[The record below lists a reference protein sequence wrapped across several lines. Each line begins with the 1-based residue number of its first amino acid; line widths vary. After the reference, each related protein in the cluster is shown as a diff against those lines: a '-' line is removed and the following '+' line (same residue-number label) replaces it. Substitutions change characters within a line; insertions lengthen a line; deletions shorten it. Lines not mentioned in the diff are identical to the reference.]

1 MLKVSVIT
9 VEMNLIQNNRAE
21 MFKECVA
28 SVRAQDYPAIE
39 HIVIDGASTD
49 GTIAL
54 LNELKCTYYS
64 EPDTGIYNAMNK
76 GIARAT
82 GDVIA
87 FLNSDDYYA
96 DSTAISSVVAAFEK
110 TNADVVIGDRIAL
123 MPNKKLCSGRSKME
137 NLLYA
142 MSVCHQSTFCKLDLI
157 KSVGGFEET
166 YKIAGDFHLIH
177 KLLLS
182 GYHFVFL
189 NKVLSVF
196 RLGGLSSDTEL
207 AKQESYKVL
216 YDNYNHLHI
225 KISRKQAEK
234 IYCNKFFSPTVYLK
248 VRKLIN
254 PQLRWR
260 FDSRYLKSILKFLK
274 HWLITV
280 HLRRH
285 RRLIRIFGIVLFCEE
300 KS

>member
-1 MLKVSVIT
+1 MLKVSIIT

-21 MFKECVA
+21 TFKKCVA

-76 GIARAT
+76 GVARAT

-96 DSTAISSVVAAFEK
+96 DSTVISSIASAFEK
-110 TNADVVIGDRIAL
+110 TNADVVIGDRVL
-123 MPNKKLCSGRSKME
+123 LKPNKKIIPARSKME
-137 NLLYA
+137 DLLYR
-142 MSVCHQSTFCKLDLI
+142 MSVCHQSTFCRLDLI
-157 KSVGGFEET
+157 KSVGGFDET
-166 YKIAGDFHLIH
+166 YKIAGDFHLLH
-177 KLLLS
+177 RLLLS

-196 RLGGLSSDTEL
+196 RVGGLSSDVERSNQD
-207 AKQESYKVL
+207 ADNVL
-216 YDNYNHLHI
+216 YENYNRLHI

-234 IYCNKFFSPTVYLK
+234 VHYNMILSPGDYIKARKFIYSS
-248 VRKLIN
+248 
-254 PQLRWR
+254 LRWR
-260 FDSRYLKSILKFLK
+260 FDIRYLTNILIFLR

-280 HLRRH
+280 HLRRQ
-285 RRLIRIFGIVLFCEE
+285 RRLIRIFGIVLFREE